1 MCIRDRRTGNDSVA
15 AVSGLELKFRQL
27 LTNIMGV
34 RPRTKE
40 FLIGY
45 PMMLILLYF
54 GYSVKMYPVLLMGL
68 IGQIS
73 LINTYAHIH
82 TPLAVSLLR
91 SVNGLWLGTLLGV
104 IGILAIRILM
114 KWLAPFVKTESRR
127 EAIGRPRYGRGKE

>member
-1 MCIRDRRTGNDSVA
+1 
-15 AVSGLELKFRQL
+15 
-27 LTNIMGV
+27 MGV

-54 GYSVKMYPVLLMGL
+54 GYSFKMYPVLLMGL

-82 TPLAVSLLR
+82 TPPVSYTHLDVYKR
-91 SVNGLWLGTLLGV
+91 QSKPWS
-104 IGILAIRILM
+104 
-114 KWLAPFVKTESRR
+114 ES
-127 EAIGRPRYGRGKE
+127 G